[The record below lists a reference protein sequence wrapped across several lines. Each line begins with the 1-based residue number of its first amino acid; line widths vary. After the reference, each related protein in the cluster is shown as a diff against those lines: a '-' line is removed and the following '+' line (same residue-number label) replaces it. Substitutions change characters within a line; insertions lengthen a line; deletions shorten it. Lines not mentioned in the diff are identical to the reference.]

1 MKKNKLLIALAVAAC
16 STVAMADDDIS
27 WSFSVKDWNHKFKE
41 SVYSNNPSGT
51 KTDNVNATILSVTAR
66 KGDYFVT
73 ANALTPTTYSFTYG
87 SNMIRRDTDIALG
100 YSLNSNISLL
110 AGQKRLGTQ
119 LFYIDDKSTTNSTLN
134 IGYLGV
140 NGFMSI
146 REDIFLY
153 GTLTKSYKTSDT
165 TFTGFQNTEVGLG
178 YVLNNKTQLTVG
190 SRYQKITSPFGTNL
204 PGIIVGANFTP

>member
-1 MKKNKLLIALAVAAC
+1 MQKKQLLRALAVIAFTSSA
-16 STVAMADDDIS
+16 VADDEINY
-27 WSFSVKDWNHKFKE
+27 SFSVKDWNHKFKE

-66 KGDYFVT
+66 KGDYFIT
-73 ANALTPTTYSFTYG
+73 ANALTPTTYSFTNG

-100 YSLNSNISLL
+100 YSVNSNVSLL
-110 AGQKRLGTQ
+110 VGQKRLGSQ

-146 REDIFLY
+146 REDMFVY

-165 TFTGFQNTEVGLG
+165 TFTAFQNTEVGLG

-190 SRYQKITSPFGTNL
+190 SRYQKLTSPFGTNL

>member
-1 MKKNKLLIALAVAAC
+1 MLKNKFLIALAIVTC
-16 STVAMADDDIS
+16 SSAVMADDKIDY
-27 WSFSVKDWNHKFKE
+27 SFSVKVWNHKYKE

-51 KTDNVNATILSVTAR
+51 KTDNVNANILSVTAR

-73 ANALTPTTYSFTYG
+73 ANALTPTTYSFTNG
-87 SNMIRRDTDIALG
+87 SNLIRRDTDIALG

-110 AGQKRLGTQ
+110 VGQKRLGSQ
-119 LFYIDDKSTTNSTLN
+119 LFYIDDESTTKSSLN

-146 REDIFLY
+146 REDMFLY

-165 TFTGFQNTEVGLG
+165 TFTGFQNTEVGFG

-190 SRYQKITSPFGTNL
+190 SRYQKLTSPYGTNL
-204 PGIIVGANFTP
+204 PGIIVGVNFTP